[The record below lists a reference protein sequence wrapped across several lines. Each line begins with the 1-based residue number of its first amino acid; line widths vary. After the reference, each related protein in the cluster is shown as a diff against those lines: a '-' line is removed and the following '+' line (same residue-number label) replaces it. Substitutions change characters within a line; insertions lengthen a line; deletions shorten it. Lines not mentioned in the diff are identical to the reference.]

1 MKTVLGAAAI
11 VTALMLALVTTE
23 AAVFASEGS
32 AGSPAAGGLPQE
44 NTNTSTNLGYLFAI
58 YIITWAGFFAYIF
71 IVSRRQRWLERE
83 IRNLRK
89 LVTDRRGTEEG

>member
-1 MKTVLGAAAI
+1 MKTVLGAAVVLA
-11 VTALMLALVTTE
+11 ALSALGTVE
-23 AAVFASEGS
+23 ASVFAAADS
-32 AGSPAAGGLPQE
+32 AGSAAAGGVPQE

-71 IVSRRQRWLERE
+71 LVSRRQRSLERE
-83 IRNLRK
+83 VRNLRK